1 MLIDTHCHLDFSQF
15 DAERSRVIER
25 AQAADVAYIVNVG
38 ADVAG
43 SQESV
48 RLSQQYQCVF
58 AAVGIHP
65 HYASA
70 VTEADMRRIEALSQE
85 KKIVAIGEVG
95 LDYFGGNVQYRVDET
110 NKRKQADLLRYF
122 IGLAAER
129 RLPLILH
136 CRQAKEDMAQIIR
149 GELKAPVRAVM
160 HCFSQDKEFLDLC
173 LDKGM
178 YVSFTANITYKKA
191 DGLRALVAYAP
202 LERILLETDAPF
214 LAPQEHRGRRNE
226 PAYVVHVAREIARIK
241 NIDMEKVAEITTRG
255 ACKMFGLEKRN

>member
-1 MLIDTHCHLDFSQF
+1 MLIDTHCHLDFGQF
-15 DAERSRVIER
+15 GAERSQVIER

-48 RLSQQYQCVF
+48 RLSQQYQCIF

-70 VTEADMRRIEALSQE
+70 VTEAEMRRIEVLSQE
-85 KKIVAIGEVG
+85 KKVVAIGEVG
-95 LDYFGGNVQYRVDET
+95 LDYFEGGDSQYRVDET
-110 NKRKQADLLRYF
+110 LKRNQADLLRYF

-136 CRQAKEDMAQIIR
+136 CRQAKECMAQVIR
-149 GELKAPVRAVM
+149 GEMKSPVRAVM

-214 LAPQEHRGRRNE
+214 LAPQEHRGKRNE

-241 NIDMEKVAEITTRG
+241 NMDMEKVAEITTRS
-255 ACKMFGLEKRN
+255 AREIFGL